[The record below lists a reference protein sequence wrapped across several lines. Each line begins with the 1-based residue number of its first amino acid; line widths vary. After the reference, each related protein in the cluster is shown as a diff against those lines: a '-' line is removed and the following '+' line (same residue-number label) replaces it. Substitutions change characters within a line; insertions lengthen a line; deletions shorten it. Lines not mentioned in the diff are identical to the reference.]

1 MIDLYQLLKAFGFKQ
16 INITPSS
23 ERLRFKAV
31 SVGCARHI
39 YDFLVRFVDSGKYRG
54 DKVYSLCIS
63 QNLVYVDFEF

>member
-1 MIDLYQLLKAFGFKQ
+1 MINLYQLLKALGFNQ

-31 SVGCARHI
+31 SVGSARHI
-39 YDFLVRFVDSGKYRG
+39 YDFLVKFVDSGRYRG
-54 DKVYSLCIS
+54 DKVCSLCIS

>member
-31 SVGCARHI
+31 SVGSARNI
-39 YDFLVRFVDSGKYRG
+39 YDFLVKFVDSGKYRG

>member
-16 INITPSS
+16 IDLTPSS

-31 SVGCARHI
+31 SVGSARHI
-39 YDFLVRFVDSGKYRG
+39 YDFLVKFVDSGKYRG